1 MSSSLPQQAAL
12 SMDLNYSYTQTG
24 TNMQTH
30 THTHTQNTAS
40 EKKLAFC
47 FLSLPPILPSCL
59 PPFNFFPSLVLWFTL
74 ALGRRREDQ
83 AQAPPP
89 CSLSLSF
96 FNLSFTQM
104 LTHGYLPRSAHL
116 PACVLCLLFHFLII
130 PLRPH
135 HYFLKSDC
143 G

>member
-24 TNMQTH
+24 TNMQLHTH
-30 THTHTQNTAS
+30 THTYTHTQNTAS

-59 PPFNFFPSLVLWFTL
+59 PLFHFFPSLALWFTL
-74 ALGRRREDQ
+74 ALGRRRVDQ
-83 AQAPPP
+83 PQAPPP
-89 CSLSLSF
+89 CFSLSLSF
-96 FNLSFTQM
+96 FNLSFTHM

-116 PACVLCLLFHFLII
+116 PACVLCLLL
-130 PLRPH
+130 
-135 HYFLKSDC
+135 
-143 G
+143 